1 MKRNYFEGILPP
13 ENPENLS
20 DGKPRNYLVQ
30 AVDEVYD
37 AFERWERY
45 RDLGKI
51 IVTANSLEE
60 AMGEGQKTFQENLN
74 SRKEPSKHFAHVYKV
89 FNQKKQVLYHHPLPS
104 REKELSTS
112 TATALG
118 LSLMQ
123 ESQGKDITLHFLTF
137 NYLFDDDEGR
147 ASSQLEPHEVITK
160 LKGCLIH
167 EAENKQYPVF
177 VLGEAEREKGV
188 FSYGTRR
195 EGPFLTDVNYSIEL
209 LQKITR
215 GKDAVGEGEV
225 IWDGGFPLL
234 SGEEGLRLYT
244 DYLLGLGRSIRSQ
257 VRDKELG
264 EKIFAADYHKHFLVP
279 RINVKDYEQLSPYLK
294 KLF

>member
-1 MKRNYFEGILPP
+1 MKRNYFEGILPL

-20 DGKPRNYLVQ
+20 NGKPRNYLVQ
-30 AVDEVYD
+30 AVDEAYD
-37 AFERWERY
+37 AFERWEEN

-51 IVTANSLEE
+51 IVTANYLDE
-60 AMGEGQKTFQENLN
+60 AMGEGQKTFQENLD

-89 FNQKKQVLYHHPLPS
+89 FNLKKQVLYHHPLPS
-104 REKELSTS
+104 REKEISTS
-112 TATALG
+112 VALD

-123 ESQGKDITLHFLTF
+123 ESRGKDLTLHFLTF
-137 NYLFDDDEGR
+137 EYLFDDDEDR

-177 VLGEAEREKGV
+177 VLGEAEGEKGV

-195 EGPFLTDVNYSIEL
+195 EGPFLADFNCSIEL

-215 GKDAVGEGEV
+215 GKDTVGEGDV
-225 IWDGGFPLL
+225 IWDGGLPLL

-264 EKIFAADYHKHFLVP
+264 DKIFAADYHKHFLVP

-294 KLF
+294 KSL